1 MLAGD
6 ATSNPSSPS
15 ATSAAASASC
25 RARRGSAI
33 MAGPEIA
40 DQALES
46 QPIALRAEPRHHADR
61 AVRQHRA
68 AALRV
73 SSEDVR
79 QVHLNERHTHRDER
93 GAARGPP
100 APPAVPAS
108 APPRDGGAPKN
119 WSNENPPVC
128 VGAGAGGAGA
138 AGGAAADGTGEA
150 WG

>member
-33 MAGPEIA
+33 MAGSEIA

-46 QPIALRAEPRHHADR
+46 QPIALRTEPRHHADR
-61 AVRQHRA
+61 DVRQHRA
-68 AALRV
+68 AALRF
-73 SSEDVR
+73 SPEDVR
-79 QVHLNERHTHRDER
+79 QVHLNERHTHGDESVAHGEAGVR
-93 GAARGPP
+93 ER
-100 APPAVPAS
+100 
-108 APPRDGGAPKN
+108 RRIDGGAPKN

-128 VGAGAGGAGA
+128 VGAGAGGAA